1 MGNIIL
7 LNEETINK
15 IAAGEVIERP
25 ASIVKELVENSIDA
39 GSTSITIEIKDCG
52 KSLISVVD
60 NGCGIMEDDL
70 YNVFQR
76 HATSKINSIDD
87 LLKIK
92 TLGFRGEAMSSIAA
106 VSEIG
111 LSTRSENEN
120 VGSYILVRGGTII
133 DNKTIGYPSGTS
145 IKVKKLFYNTPA
157 RLKFLKSDKTEN
169 SYISDV
175 VEKIALC
182 NTDISF
188 KYVSDEKTIFHTPG
202 NGDLLSVIQ
211 CIYGMKT
218 VKMMLPV
225 KFSNELVSIEGYI
238 AKPEFSKGNSS
249 YIIFSINNRIV
260 KNIALKEAV
269 RTAYK
274 SLLMNKRYPFS
285 ILNINISPDKIDV
298 NVHPTKA
305 EVKFSDDKSIF
316 SIIYYAVNN
325 VLSKSELQYT
335 ESFARDNFNILKEE
349 EQKGEINYAQHSMLP
364 IFDSRIASSNID
376 KKYDESNLGLAEN
389 HKITSK
395 YFDNRFREMDINSN
409 KSAPKLIIGQ
419 LFNTYILCQDEDIF
433 YLVDQHAAHERI
445 LYENLINKKMKNDIE
460 SQSLLIPLIIE
471 LTPKE
476 INYIN
481 TYIDMLNTIGF
492 DIEMF
497 GDNSIAI
504 RQVPIIMG
512 QPCSG
517 AVLSDLLDTMENFKD
532 NLKLLEEKTLLQ
544 IACKSAIKAGDNL
557 NNKEMIEL
565 IDELFKTELSYTCP
579 HGRPTIISLNKYDLE
594 KKFKRIL

>member
-7 LNEETINK
+7 LSEETINK

-25 ASIVKELVENSIDA
+25 ASIVKELIENSIDA
-39 GSTSITIEIKDCG
+39 GSTSITIETKDGG
-52 KSLISVVD
+52 KTLISVVD
-60 NGCGIMEDDL
+60 NGCGIMAEDL
-70 YNVFQR
+70 NNAFQR

-106 VSEIG
+106 VSEIE
-111 LSTRSENEN
+111 LSTRSEKETA
-120 VGSYILVRGGTII
+120 GSYIIVRGGTII

-145 IKVKKLFYNTPA
+145 IKVKNLFYNTPA

-169 SYISDV
+169 GYISDV
-175 VEKIALC
+175 IEKIALS
-182 NTDISF
+182 NTNISF
-188 KYVSDEKTIFHTPG
+188 KYVLDEKTIFHTPG

-211 CIYGMKT
+211 CIYGIKT
-218 VKMMLPV
+218 AKMMLPV
-225 KFSNELVSIEGYI
+225 KYSNELISIEGYI
-238 AKPEFSKGNSS
+238 AKPELSKGNST

-285 ILNINISPDKIDV
+285 ILNIDISPDKIDV

-316 SIIYYAVNN
+316 SIIYYAVSN

-335 ESFARDNFNILKEE
+335 ESLLNNGINILKEE
-349 EQKGEINYAQHSMLP
+349 EQNIGKNYVQHSMMPL
-364 IFDSRIASSNID
+364 FDSRITFANNE
-376 KKYDESNLGLAEN
+376 KKYDNTCRVLKEN
-389 HKITSK
+389 SK
-395 YFDNRFREMDINSN
+395 YINNELKEMGNRQN
-409 KSAPKLIIGQ
+409 KLKPKLIIGQ
-419 LFNTYILCQDEDIF
+419 LFSTYILCQDDDTF
-433 YLVDQHAAHERI
+433 YLIDQHAAHERI
-445 LYENLINKKMKNDIE
+445 IFENLINKKMKNEIE

-481 TYIDMLNTIGF
+481 IGIEMLNTLGF

-504 RQVPIIMG
+504 RQVPVIMG

-517 AVLSDLLDTMENFKD
+517 AVLSDLLDTMEDFKD
-532 NLKLLEEKTLLQ
+532 NLKLLEEKALLK
-544 IACKSAIKAGDNL
+544 IACKSAIKAGNNL
-557 NNKEMIEL
+557 NNKEMVEL
-565 IDELFKTELSYTCP
+565 IDELFKTNPLFTCP
-579 HGRPTIISLNKYDLE
+579 HGRPTIISLSKHDLE

>member
-39 GSTSITIEIKDCG
+39 GSTSITIEVKDGG

-60 NGCGIMEDDL
+60 NGCGIMAEDL

-106 VSEIG
+106 VSEIE

-120 VGSYILVRGGTII
+120 VGSYISIKGGAII

-175 VEKIALC
+175 VEKTALC
-182 NTDISF
+182 NSNISF

-218 VKMMLPV
+218 VKIMLPV
-225 KFSNELVSIEGYI
+225 NFSNELVSIEGYI

-285 ILNINISPDKIDV
+285 ILNINISPEKIDV

-335 ESFARDNFNILKEE
+335 ESFARDNFNILEE
-349 EQKGEINYAQHSMLP
+349 EQNGETNYTQHSMLP
-364 IFDSRIASSNID
+364 IFDNKAKISNIE
-376 KKYDESNLGLAEN
+376 KN
-389 HKITSK
+389 HEFTSK
-395 YFDNRFREMDINSN
+395 YLDYRLKERDINTNIST
-409 KSAPKLIIGQ
+409 PKLIIGQ
-419 LFNTYILCQDEDIF
+419 LFNTYILCQDEDTF

-445 LYENLINKKMKNDIE
+445 LYENLINKKMKNEIE

-481 TYIDMLNTIGF
+481 TCIDMLNTIGF

-532 NLKLLEEKTLLQ
+532 NLKLLEEKALLQ

-579 HGRPTIISLNKYDLE
+579 HGRPTVISLNKYDLE